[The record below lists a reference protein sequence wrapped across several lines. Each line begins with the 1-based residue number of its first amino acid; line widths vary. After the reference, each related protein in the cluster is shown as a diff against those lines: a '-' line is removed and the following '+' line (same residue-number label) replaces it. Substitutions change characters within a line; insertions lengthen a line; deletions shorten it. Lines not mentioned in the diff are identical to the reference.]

1 MHIFSGITRNGFSI
15 NGAILT
21 SLLLGMWGAPA
32 AAAESASAVSQGMG
46 GTVRAN
52 PWDPMTAHAAPGMV
66 WLDGRFE
73 LGASGRYGN
82 DETSLWQVGAYDA
95 QTTRVGFG
103 VFWSRLTQ
111 SIEPVSYTHLT
122 LPTIYSV

>member
-1 MHIFSGITRNGFSI
+1 MHIFLGLPEMVSPKRCDSHVTAHRHVGACSRCGIGECGLAGNGRYRT
-15 NGAILT
+15 G
-21 SLLLGMWGAPA
+21 
-32 AAAESASAVSQGMG
+32 Q
-46 GTVRAN
+46 

-103 VFWSRLTQ
+103 SSGRA
-111 SIEPVSYTHLT
+111 
-122 LPTIYSV
+122 